1 MTTVGSQ
8 QRRGTDRLA
17 AAMEK
22 MEYTTTEALK
32 CCDLLTKRAR
42 QLDNLT
48 SPASDA
54 SAMLSRANASL
65 AATVLLVKDARV
77 HFDTVRDCEPAID
90 RLQKGV
96 KEMEEVF
103 KAAMGNRGGNNA
115 ATPAAGG
122 GKNQSTATLLL
133 KHRGAGGIGGQ
144 YILTEQDI
152 YAAGDSLEILRDA
165 YRYFNDRQSWQST
178 ASTLNDLERVYKI
191 GTDSMCRLLILHL
204 KKAGQ
209 SVRPKRLA
217 NNNNANSN
225 NPTMTSGKKEMTVPP
240 SDETAHQVRISRF
253 SIPLHLAFQHFS
265 ISSLTFC
272 FLSRCTHTHPT
283 TDPTTARGRFAKS

>member
-1 MTTVGSQ
+1 MTTTVISSQ

-103 KAAMGNRGGNNA
+103 KAAMGNRGGNT

-165 YRYFNDRQSWQST
+165 YRYFTDRQSWQST

-217 NNNNANSN
+217 NNNNNAN
-225 NPTMTSGKKEMTVPP
+225 NPTTTSGKKEMTVPP
-240 SDETAHQVRISRF
+240 SDETAHQVRIFQRF
-253 SIPLHLAFQHFS
+253 LSPLHLASLFN
-265 ISSLTFC
+265 IS
-272 FLSRCTHTHPT
+272 LSR
-283 TDPTTARGRFAKS
+283 RL

>member
-1 MTTVGSQ
+1 MTVVGSSQQQ

-103 KAAMGNRGGNNA
+103 KAAMGNRGNNNNNA
-115 ATPAAGG
+115 AVPAAGG
-122 GKNQSTATLLL
+122 GGNKNQSTATQLLLL
-133 KHRGAGGIGGQ
+133 KHRAGTGGQ
-144 YILTEQDI
+144 YVLTEQDI
-152 YAAGDSLEILRDA
+152 YAAGDSLEIIRDA
-165 YRYFNDRQSWQST
+165 YRYFTDRQSWQST

-191 GTDSMCRLLILHL
+191 GTDSMCRLLCLHL

-217 NNNNANSN
+217 NNNNNTN
-225 NPTMTSGKKEMTVPP
+225 NNNATTTSGKKEMTAAP
-240 SDETAHQVRISRF
+240 SDETAHQVRIFQVFSPLQPGFTFFIISPSR
-253 SIPLHLAFQHFS
+253 L
-265 ISSLTFC
+265 
-272 FLSRCTHTHPT
+272 
-283 TDPTTARGRFAKS
+283 